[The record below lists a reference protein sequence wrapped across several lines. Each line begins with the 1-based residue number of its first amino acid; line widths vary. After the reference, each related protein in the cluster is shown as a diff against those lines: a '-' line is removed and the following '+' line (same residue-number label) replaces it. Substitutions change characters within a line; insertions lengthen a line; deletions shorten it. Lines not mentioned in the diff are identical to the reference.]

1 MVIVSARFGRK
12 VAPRARRILLHL
24 GLMTVALVFAFPL
37 YWLVVVATSSTS
49 DVFGATPRLIPGDQ
63 FFTNFRQVLS
73 NGTFARAML
82 NSAWLAIFNTLLYLT
97 LSALA
102 GFVFAKF
109 TFRFRETLFSLL
121 IFTMILP
128 TGVALVPSFQ
138 IYANLGW
145 INTYLPLI
153 VPGAVTAFGVFWMR
167 QVAIDS
173 IPDELMQASEVDGA
187 GFLQQ
192 FWHVALPGMRPGLT
206 SLGIFQ
212 LMWNWNEY
220 IWPLLVLNDPQ
231 LYTVPVSLAQLK
243 SLYDSVD
250 YSVVMSGT
258 LVATVPLVVIFLV
271 FRRLILE
278 NTTSGAVK
286 G

>member
-1 MVIVSARFGRK
+1 M
-12 VAPRARRILLHL
+12 PRPPGGPVRQRRWPAHVLL
-24 GLMTVALVFAFPL
+24 GAAALVFAFPF
-37 YWLVVVATSSTS
+37 YWLVVVATSRTS
-49 DVFGATPRLIPGDQ
+49 DLFGTTPRLVPGDQ
-63 FFTNFRQVLS
+63 FFVNFSEVLA
-73 NGTFARAML
+73 NRTFARAML
-82 NSAWLAIFNTLLYLT
+82 NSSLLAIFNTVLYLV
-97 LSALA
+97 LAALA

-109 TFRFRETLFSLL
+109 RFRFRETLFALL
-121 IFTMILP
+121 VFTMILP

-138 IYANLGW
+138 IYAIFGW

-167 QVAIDS
+167 QVAVDS
-173 IPDELMQASEVDGA
+173 IPDELMHASSVDGA
-187 GFLQQ
+187 NFLQQ
-192 FWHVALPGMRPGLT
+192 FWHVAVPGMRPGLT
-206 SLGIFQ
+206 ALGIFQ

-220 IWPLLVLNDPQ
+220 IWPLLVLNEPQ

-243 SLYDSVD
+243 SIYDSVD

-258 LVATVPLVVIFLV
+258 LVATIPLVIVFLV
-271 FRRLILE
+271 FRRSILE